1 MKIEGTTRI
10 TGLFGY
16 PVRHTFSPAMHN
28 AAFAELAMDYAYL
41 PFEVNPRDLEAAV
54 AALMPLGIVGVNVT
68 IPHKE
73 SVIPLLDEISEEAA
87 LMGSVNTIQVTQ
99 GKLKGYNTDAYG
111 YETSLRQEGNF
122 ELGGKGI
129 FVLGAGGAARAVCFQ
144 SALSGAAE
152 VVIADVVDARAKAL
166 GAAVLKAF
174 PACRVKTCAVD
185 PGVLREGMAGKAL
198 FVNATPIGMKADD
211 PQLIDPLWLNPT
223 AFVFDVIYNPQET
236 RLLREAK
243 AQGFRTLN
251 GIGMLVHQG
260 ARAFEIFTGVK
271 APVAVMAKVLREK
284 FQEHP

>member
-152 VVIADVVDARAKAL
+152 LVIADVVDARAKAL

-185 PGVLREGMAGKAL
+185 PGALREGMAGKAL

-211 PQLIDPLWLNPT
+211 PQLIDPLWLDPT

-284 FQEHP
+284 FQEHR